1 MSSSK
6 PSQEELFN
14 KEAAVKSG
22 AIWFVWIAI
31 LSIINSV
38 IVTMNGNL
46 NFIIGL
52 GITQIVDA
60 LSIYHEPGSL
70 NLDKTTGLSINLLI
84 ISMFFLIAYNAKRK
98 KAWAFVIGMILYGL
112 DGLIFL
118 HKDYLSF
125 GFHLFALFFIF
136 KGFSAMRELNKI
148 TVPLIEINSLSHQ
161 SNFTGITSVTAKESK
176 PVIICPG
183 CKTELT
189 ENINYCTNCGMRIS
203 R

>member
-1 MSSSK
+1 
-6 PSQEELFN
+6 
-14 KEAAVKSG
+14 
-22 AIWFVWIAI
+22 
-31 LSIINSV
+31 
-38 IVTMNGNL
+38 
-46 NFIIGL
+46 
-52 GITQIVDA
+52 
-60 LSIYHEPGSL
+60 
-70 NLDKTTGLSINLLI
+70 
-84 ISMFFLIAYNAKRK
+84 MFFLIAYNAKRK

-118 HKDYLSF
+118 PVQDYLSF

-189 ENINYCTNCGMRIS
+189 ENINYCTNCGIEDFEMRSTTS
-203 R
+203 RTTPAKAGQSVTP